1 MKSSKNPNRNSK
13 KKKKPKKKAKKQKSQ
28 SNNTD
33 DQHKKHTI
41 SQDRLHHHY
50 RVSFNIRERERD
62 ESLLMTPMALNLKW
76 ESRKPLCR
84 GVILMPVAKLLGFS
98 VAKIYLERDF

>member
-13 KKKKPKKKAKKQKSQ
+13 KNKKNKKKAKKQKSQ

-41 SQDRLHHHY
+41 SQDRLHHHHH
-50 RVSFNIRERERD
+50 VDFNMREREGREFVD
-62 ESLLMTPMALNLKW
+62 DTNDVKLEVGIGKTLVSWCYIDANGQAHGF
-76 ESRKPLCR
+76 CR
-84 GVILMPVAKLLGFS
+84 G
-98 VAKIYLERDF
+98 

>member
-13 KKKKPKKKAKKQKSQ
+13 KKKKQKKKKQKSQ

-41 SQDRLHHHY
+41 SQDRLHHHHH
-50 RVSFNIRERERD
+50 VGFDIRERERD

-76 ESRKPLCR
+76 ESRKPLCC
-84 GVILMPVAKLLGFS
+84 GVILMPVAKLMGFAM
-98 VAKIYLERDF
+98 AKVYLERDF